1 MPLFQYQVKAEPVF
15 SGPETTTPDKWLG
28 TQPVR
33 FARPDFRAALA
44 TTALAFVALVPGINL
59 EWSQPAQMPVRS
71 AVRTIAE
78 GSSFVFTPTG
88 EVVTVDKW
96 NSPAVIPTRLVP
108 RVLGTGAFTP
118 FQFGETITV
127 DKWFQPTAVPVQRGV
142 VRLADSGAFVFVVT
156 TPEVVTVDKW
166 YQQPANPSRVPARV
180 LGTGAFVQLVA
191 ENITVDKWLG
201 TEPARFIRPRGPITS
216 QADPIRVVPTVDGW
230 APQAQIPVRLPK
242 GILGTGAEIP
252 FIAPGV
258 DSWQPSIPVLVRRSA
273 YVAHYPTL
281 SFYPFPL
288 PNAVLVSE
296 WFVNAEK
303 KLWDYKRQQYTFPSL
318 TWAPQNIAP
327 RAVIRPTGSARSAGP
342 IASVRGVTATGGV
355 S

>member
-59 EWSQPAQMPVRS
+59 EWSQPAQIPVRA
-71 AVRTIAE
+71 AVRTITE
-78 GSSFVFTPTG
+78 SSSFVFTPTG
-88 EVVTVDKW
+88 EVVTIDKW

-142 VRLADSGAFVFVVT
+142 VRLADSGSFVFVVT

-166 YQQPANPSRVPARV
+166 
-180 LGTGAFVQLVA
+180 LGS
-191 ENITVDKWLG
+191 
-201 TEPARFIRPRGPITS
+201 EPTRFPRARGPIPS
-216 QADPIRVVPTVDGW
+216 QPDPIRVVPTVDGW
-230 APQAQIPVRLPK
+230 APQAQIPA
-242 GILGTGAEIP
+242 GIRRIILAQTVEPP
-252 FIAPGV
+252 FVSVGV
-258 DSWQPSIPVLVRRSA
+258 DSWYPAGPVIVRRSA
-273 YVAHYPTL
+273 SVAHYPTL

-288 PNAVLVSE
+288 PNAVIVSE
-296 WFVNAEK
+296 WFTNTEK
-303 KLWDYKRQQYTFPSL
+303 RLWDYQRQQYAFPYL
-318 TWAPQNIAP
+318 AWAPQNIAT
-327 RAVIRPTGSARSAGP
+327 RVVTRPCATVRPAGP
-342 IASVRGVTATGGV
+342 TSTAASGSPTACFG
-355 S
+355 